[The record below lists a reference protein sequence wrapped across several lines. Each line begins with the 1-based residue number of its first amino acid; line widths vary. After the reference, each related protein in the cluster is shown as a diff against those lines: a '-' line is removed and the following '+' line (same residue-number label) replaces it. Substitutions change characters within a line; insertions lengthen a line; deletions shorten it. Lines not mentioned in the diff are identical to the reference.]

1 MRLAVVEPSSQ
12 GGLLHYAVQLAD
24 ALAQRGHTVDLL
36 VPREH
41 ELSGWEGPARMKAL
55 LTPPTPAPGGMLER
69 VRVIRRARVAIRL
82 VRSWGRINW
91 EVRRN
96 KYDAVILTSDIDLWP
111 MAAAVLALTVGRGS
125 RRIGAVGHSARA
137 FNRWSGG
144 DLFVSSPILSL
155 LLRRLYPRLDAL
167 FVHGESSQAEFESTW
182 PASELVV
189 IPHGDERIFAGEPP
203 AASKEKRLLFF
214 GEWRKVKGL
223 TVLMQAFEE
232 LLTRCPDACLTIAGS
247 PCPVDLDPQEVA
259 DWAARHSE
267 NVEVIDHY
275 IPVSDV
281 PRIFGAA
288 RAVVTPYLVGYQSGV
303 VHIAMTMARPVVAS
317 EVGDL
322 TTVVVDG
329 ETGLTVA
336 PGDPHALADALQRI
350 LSDADFAEALG
361 REGRRRLLQNSSW
374 ELVAQ
379 KVEDALRAGP

>member
-1 MRLAVVEPSSQ
+1 V
-12 GGLLHYAVQLAD
+12 
-24 ALAQRGHTVDLL
+24 
-36 VPREH
+36 
-41 ELSGWEGPARMKAL
+41 
-55 LTPPTPAPGGMLER
+55 LTPPAPAPGGMLER
-69 VRVIRRARVAIRL
+69 VRVLRRARVAIRL

-125 RRIGAVGHSARA
+125 RRIAGVGHSARP

-167 FVHGESSQAEFESTW
+167 FVHGESSRAEFESTW

-189 IPHGDERIFAGEPP
+189 VPHGDERIFAGEPP

-223 TVLMQAFEE
+223 TVLMEAFEE
-232 LLTRCPDACLTIAGS
+232 LLTRCPDACLTIAGT

-350 LSDADFAEALG
+350 LSDADFAEQLG
-361 REGRRRLLQNSSW
+361 REGRRRLLENSSW

-379 KVEDALRAGP
+379 KMEDALRARP